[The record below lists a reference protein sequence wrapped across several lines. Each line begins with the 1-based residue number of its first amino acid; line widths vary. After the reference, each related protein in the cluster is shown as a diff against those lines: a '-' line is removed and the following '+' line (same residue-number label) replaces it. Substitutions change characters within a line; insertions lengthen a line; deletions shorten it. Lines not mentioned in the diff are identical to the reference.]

1 MAFCLFYFLW
11 VGTTALLLW
20 VSAVKG
26 LNLVLDG
33 LVGWT
38 REYVSH
44 MVGAA
49 SRIKPFHADD
59 DMLVLRALI
68 FSGPFYFRYSARGIV
83 SFLRF
88 GPSLLPPLILGNH
101 STFPTYLEGWG
112 NTWAARISQCDP
124 SLYWALDENLNRG
137 GKMDRPISVLIAD
150 GFFLPRF

>member
-20 VSAVKG
+20 VSVVG
-26 LNLVLDG
+26 GFNLVLDG

-38 REYVSH
+38 MEYVSH
-44 MVGAA
+44 MVRAA

-68 FSGPFYFRYSARGIV
+68 FSGPFHFRYSARGIV

-88 GPSLLPPLILGNH
+88 GPSLFPL
-101 STFPTYLEGWG
+101 
-112 NTWAARISQCDP
+112 
-124 SLYWALDENLNRG
+124 
-137 GKMDRPISVLIAD
+137 
-150 GFFLPRF
+150 